1 MRKPT
6 RTAAISVALSLAFL
20 IGAGAIPEAA
30 AKGPS
35 INATGGDG
43 TAVDRDGTQGSYSD
57 AVQGVEDTDGD
68 QDAFMTGSE
77 EARPQFTA
85 PHKH

>member
-1 MRKPT
+1 MRKST
-6 RTAAISVALSLAFL
+6 RTAAISVAFSLALL

-30 AKGPS
+30 AQGPS

-57 AVQGVEDTDGD
+57 AVQGVADADGD
-68 QDAFMTGSE
+68 QDAFMTNSE
-77 EARPQFTA
+77 EAKPQVTA